1 MAAGKKIFIADDDR
15 FFRELYQ
22 MVLAEEGYEVE
33 FAITGKEALD
43 KLPGV
48 KPDLIILDVLMPEM
62 DGYEVCRNLRE
73 LPEFA
78 LTPILMLTG
87 LSADE
92 DKIKGYHVGAD
103 DFLTK
108 PFSPKVFRERVKNII
123 DRSGAKKPEPP
134 APPPPAAG
142 PAPTAPEEVPPAAAQ
157 PAASSPPAV
166 RTLPAGPA

>member
-1 MAAGKKIFIADDDR
+1 
-15 FFRELYQ
+15 
-22 MVLAEEGYEVE
+22 
-33 FAITGKEALD
+33 
-43 KLPGV
+43 
-48 KPDLIILDVLMPEM
+48 MPEM

-166 RTLPAGPA
+166 RTLPAGQDVFQAPFGGAGPPRVNILPTRPIRGRQASSSRCL